1 MSQTRQDWER
11 RARELRIETR
21 AFIDGHYR
29 AAVEG
34 DTFDCQSPIDGR
46 SLGQVASCG
55 VADAELAV
63 QVARERFESERFSE
77 FQEQHLPHLD
87 EVAWEFFGTP
97 RAREAIQ
104 AKVAAL
110 FPSHEHEQFT
120 EHFWQKIQQW
130 REKDASRRAGARA

>member
-46 SLGQVASCG
+46 SLGQVAG
-55 VADAELAV
+55 RGMVRGPVGPFLGQLDPGDLGQTEAESGTSGSDV
-63 QVARERFESERFSE
+63 VHTND
-77 FQEQHLPHLD
+77 HLPD
-87 EVAWEFFGTP
+87 
-97 RAREAIQ
+97 
-104 AKVAAL
+104 
-110 FPSHEHEQFT
+110 
-120 EHFWQKIQQW
+120 
-130 REKDASRRAGARA
+130 